1 MSFIIGSIA
10 TPLKSPCDH
19 RERGRSVRAKR
30 VCETERGVSRGGA
43 VAKRQHMKY
52 LSVFCQL
59 SVIKVYP
66 VRVQITK
73 KNSEN
78 FSRGWKGSWEGNQK
92 HFERNSE
99 KCVP

>member
-1 MSFIIGSIA
+1 MRFIFGATA
-10 TPLKSPCDH
+10 TPLKSPCDQ
-19 RERGRSVRAKR
+19 RERGRKR
-30 VCETERGVSRGGA
+30 RRGESRGGA

-78 FSRGWKGSWEGNQK
+78 FSRGRKGRWEGNQK
-92 HFERNSE
+92 YFERYS
-99 KCVP
+99 KKYVP